1 MELIQ
6 ILNELRQKLIELNP
20 EYEKRDIFIFP
31 GIDIAIRF
39 FKMNGYWE
47 AKIADCSR
55 CGSCCKMMT
64 GKSFPFATSEGCK
77 YLGLS
82 GSEGCKYLGLS
93 GNEHLCMLSYFRP
106 NGCAVAELDLEECT
120 VEWESIK

>member
-1 MELIQ
+1 MIETLTK
-6 ILNELRQKLIELNP
+6 LRDYLIELNP
-20 EYEKRDIFIFP
+20 ENGKTDIFIFT
-31 GIDIAIRF
+31 GINIAVRF
-39 FKMNGYWE
+39 FVNNGVWE

-64 GKSFPFATSEGCK
+64 GKSFPFAT
-77 YLGLS
+77 
-82 GSEGCKYLGLS
+82 SEGCKYLGLS